1 MILQKNLKLYRFK
14 NIKPD
19 QHSPKKYQ
27 YQLFNNSSLLGV
39 EFSDNEFRMGIV
51 TIDPD
56 RTARMELINSA
67 QDIDTQDMEDIDTF
81 LIPVRITN

>member
-51 TIDPD
+51 TIDPK
-56 RTARMELINSA
+56 TTWMELINST